1 MREAKTLSRVV
12 KPIGEDM
19 GEAKTAWRFITPAL
33 IFLII
38 ISIIPTVYI
47 VVYSLTNYVAYKPNQ
62 IDFVG
67 LRNYFNILFRD
78 LKFYNSLKNTIY
90 FIGGALVIELPLG
103 FLIAMLLENL
113 KRGVTGFRIAF
124 LLPMFVTPI
133 VSAFMWKML
142 YNPTLGAI
150 NYFLGLF
157 GVNSINWLGSTKAA
171 LPSLIIVDVWQWTPL
186 AALVFLAGLQSVPQ
200 ECLEAAEVDG
210 ATFVGKIRYI
220 TIPLLKNIIIIL
232 TIIRV
237 IWLLRTFDTIYVMTD
252 GGPASSTTTLGY
264 YIFQHTSQWQNVGY
278 SSALAFIMLQIV
290 LLLCTF
296 LSKAVKEE

>member
-1 MREAKTLSRVV
+1 MIKAKTSLKV
-12 KPIGEDM
+12 KNQIREDM

-38 ISIIPTVYI
+38 ISIIPTAYI
-47 VVYSLTNYVAYKPNQ
+47 VGYSLTNYISYKPDHIN
-62 IDFVG
+62 FVG
-67 LRNYFNILFRD
+67 LRNYFNILFKY
-78 LKFYNSLKNTIY
+78 LKFYNSLKNTLY
-90 FIGGALVIELPLG
+90 FMGGALVIELPLG
-103 FLIAMLLENL
+103 FLIALLLENL
-113 KRGVTGFRIAF
+113 KKGITGFRIAF

-150 NYFLGLF
+150 NYFLGLI
-157 GVNSINWLGSTKAA
+157 GINNINWLGSTNAA

-210 ATFVGKIRYI
+210 ATFFGKIRYV
-220 TIPLLKNIIIIL
+220 TIPLLKNIVIIL
-232 TIIRV
+232 TIIRI
-237 IWLLRTFDTIYVMTD
+237 IWLLRAFDTIYVMTD

-296 LSKAVKEE
+296 LSKTVKDE